1 MLRARRQASDRRGRG
16 QREKEGERG
25 RKREKEGEGEGEMA
39 RTDESVE
46 KLSSKLLQGWTM
58 LSETCPQPNC
68 SVPLMRSR
76 DSAEVG

>member
-1 MLRARRQASDRRGRG
+1 
-16 QREKEGERG
+16 
-25 RKREKEGEGEGEMA
+25 MA